1 MSDEKSR
8 SVPSRE
14 NHDGADNVTPSTEG
28 AYDLE
33 DIMPSNLPKQSGG
46 GSSSGDSSGG
56 SSGGDKK
63 D

>member
-1 MSDEKSR
+1 MSDEKNR

-14 NHDGADNVTPSTEG
+14 GHEGADSLTPSTEDWG
-28 AYDLE
+28 GLADL
-33 DIMPSNLPKQSGG
+33 NPKTHQQSGG
-46 GSSSGDSSGG
+46 GSSSEGSSGS